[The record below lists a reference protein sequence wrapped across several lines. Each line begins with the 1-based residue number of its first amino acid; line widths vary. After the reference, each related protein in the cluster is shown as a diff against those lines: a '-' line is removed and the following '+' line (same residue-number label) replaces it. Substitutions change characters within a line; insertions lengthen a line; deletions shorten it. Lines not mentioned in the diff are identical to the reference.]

1 MSEKRNINEPQFKP
15 KDATPAPET
24 EKAASKLD
32 QLNPQELIP
41 AEFTNIPEVDG
52 SIKVVTHKSDG
63 HIDFV
68 ITDDKQ
74 MTVRQIENGFEYFD
88 KDTLKEYPELTRDE
102 NQYARP
108 LAHGSVSEISPDIL
122 FGGMFETNP
131 ALRGK
136 GAGVA
141 FQEHI
146 AKLAKKLGYKF
157 LAGYQTL
164 FCR

>member
-1 MSEKRNINEPQFKP
+1 MSEKQNINEPQFQHE
-15 KDATPAPET
+15 DTTPAPET
-24 EKAASKLD
+24 EKAASRLE

-41 AEFTNIPEVDG
+41 SEFSNIPEIVG
-52 SIKVVTHKSDG
+52 SIKIVAHKSDG

-68 ITDDKQ
+68 ITDDEQ
-74 MTVRQIENGFEYFD
+74 MTLRQIENSFTYFEEE
-88 KDTLKEYPELTRDE
+88 TLGEYPELTRAED
-102 NQYARP
+102 QYARP
-108 LAHGSVSEISPDIL
+108 LAHGSISEISPEIL

-146 AKLAKKLGYKF
+146 ANLAAKLGYKF
-157 LAGYQTL
+157 LA
-164 FCR
+164 